1 MNYFELRNEIKT
13 VRNTIEKLLEFLTNR
28 TLKDLRTRRRS
39 KEIDITDL
47 FKDENPNFATSK
59 DFFSVFRE
67 EVGVYLFEA
76 NFSAYFNNWRKG
88 VEDVESSLLVE
99 KWCEEIKK
107 LWSGVEKSPAF
118 YKSRALQHFVTE
130 EQNKFRD
137 DWVPL
142 YVGKSMNVQN
152 RVYEHI
158 EGKSSMTYGMK
169 LSHRELLQQQGI
181 QFRVSYSPLEEL
193 SDDVMYKLVAVIENQ
208 VRAKYNPIIGRQ

>member
-107 LWSGVEKSPAF
+107 LWSGVEKKPRF
-118 YKSRALQHFVTE
+118 L
-130 EQNKFRD
+130 
-137 DWVPL
+137 
-142 YVGKSMNVQN
+142 
-152 RVYEHI
+152 
-158 EGKSSMTYGMK
+158 
-169 LSHRELLQQQGI
+169 
-181 QFRVSYSPLEEL
+181 
-193 SDDVMYKLVAVIENQ
+193 
-208 VRAKYNPIIGRQ
+208 